1 MDLKMVVNDQ
11 RKKKVPQRKRRTRR
25 RQTKLPY
32 EDLLD
37 EIVWEI
43 LIRLP
48 VESLV
53 RFKLVSKAWRS
64 IISDPVFVRAHL
76 HYSKQ
81 KHHSSLSFLIIP
93 QIYLEPDPSHIVS
106 TNIRF
111 YHCSLQQQQQQDDTM
126 SGSAS
131 ASLLYGKHFEA
142 GEFELVSQM
151 AHCDGLVLLPTDTN
165 TYIFNPAMR
174 DVLELPKSH
183 RNIVQH
189 SVVPIGFGVDPS
201 TGRYKVVRSFYY
213 CIYHS
218 SDCHH
223 IAMGMEVFTINDGQ
237 NGSWRETLIDP
248 PALILRAHTA
258 IHCKGCLFYYIDRES
273 HPCATRVLLRFS
285 LADETFGFTPLLP
298 SMDTQVE
305 DEDIMVHEL
314 DGELCA
320 TFFSKVVR
328 QVLIW
333 MTNDVLDPQ
342 WKCHR
347 IINFPE
353 QCYPIASLSHD
364 GVLLRRCNSL
374 FRYYFK
380 AKGVKEEETL
390 GIDDLRFI
398 GPTDDIMGHAW
409 ENVCWFDLL
418 LYTESLV
425 PITHKAGLQAL

>member
-1 MDLKMVVNDQ
+1 
-11 RKKKVPQRKRRTRR
+11 
-25 RQTKLPY
+25 
-32 EDLLD
+32 
-37 EIVWEI
+37 
-43 LIRLP
+43 
-48 VESLV
+48 
-53 RFKLVSKAWRS
+53 
-64 IISDPVFVRAHL
+64 
-76 HYSKQ
+76 
-81 KHHSSLSFLIIP
+81 
-93 QIYLEPDPSHIVS
+93 
-106 TNIRF
+106 
-111 YHCSLQQQQQQDDTM
+111 M

-151 AHCDGLVLLPTDTN
+151 AHCDGFVLLPTDTN

-174 DVLELPKSH
+174 DVVELPKSH

-189 SVVPIGFGVDPS
+189 SVVPIGVGVDPS
-201 TGRYKVVRSFYY
+201 MGRYKVVRSFYY
-213 CIYHS
+213 SIYHS

-248 PALILRAHTA
+248 SALVLHAQTT
-258 IHCKGCLFYYIDRES
+258 IHCKG
-273 HPCATRVLLRFS
+273 HPCTTRVLLRSS

-298 SMDTQVE
+298 NMYTQVE

-320 TFFSKVVR
+320 TFFSKVQR

-342 WKCHR
+342 LKCHR

-353 QCYPIASLSHD
+353 QCYPIASLSHG
-364 GVLLRRCNSL
+364 GVLLRKCNSL

-380 AKGVKEEETL
+380 SQGVKEEETL
-390 GIDDLRFI
+390 GIHDLRFI
-398 GPTDDIMGHAW
+398 GPTDDIMGQAW
-409 ENVCWFDLL
+409 ENVCWFNLL

-425 PITHKAGLQAL
+425 PVTHKEGLQAL